1 MILKP
6 DFMKTFLAALISLAL
21 ACLLTACKI
30 EVPDIATASVTR
42 YSAGAPGTPEN
53 SRQLTPEQR
62 AALLA
67 WFKQHPSGWAVSH
80 GTYAPALEASLTH
93 ENGAASVVNVLPAK
107 VVVYGG
113 FGQYERRTNKQAIA
127 ALQKALGA
135 TGN

>member
-1 MILKP
+1 
-6 DFMKTFLAALISLAL
+6 MKTFIATLVCLAL

-42 YSAGAPGTPEN
+42 YSAGNPDASGNTT
-53 SRQLTPEQR
+53 QLAPEQR

-67 WFKQHPSGWAVSH
+67 WFKQHASGWAVSH
-80 GTYAPALEASLTH
+80 ATYAPALEASLTH

-127 ALQKALGA
+127 ALRKAMGA
-135 TGN
+135 AGN